1 MIYIPKG
8 IHLNNFAHGKP
19 NMYCKGPNGDP
30 IATLSVC
37 LLLFKNNIVNDLKN
51 HTHVKKVEHNS
62 KHN

>member
-51 HTHVKKVEHNS
+51 HTHM
-62 KHN
+62 